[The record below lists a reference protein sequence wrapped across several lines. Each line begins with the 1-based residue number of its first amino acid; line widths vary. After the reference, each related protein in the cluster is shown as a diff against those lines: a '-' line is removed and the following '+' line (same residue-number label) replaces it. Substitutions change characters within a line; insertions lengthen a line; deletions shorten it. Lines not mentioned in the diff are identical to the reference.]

1 MKARYQFLS
10 AVLSAVVIVTSL
22 TPTFAQ
28 GEEDEQWLTPNRY
41 EPGFQGILVS
51 DIVNSF
57 QMYSRLEARSNYPA
71 ANSVYLC
78 ANSSAPNCDL
88 APSLNYNAVLGAC
101 SEVRINDCISGFKS
115 IDSSQKIS
123 DAFFV
128 AEVNPSHINRF
139 KGDALLKI
147 PEGAQP
153 SIWNLSAAPHSG
165 GIQYA
170 VVSGLTGGTNRSSPT
185 PPNQFYAYVIPVERV
200 TTGFIGS
207 IRDEFQFT
215 YPQCVQKSPGAMGEA
230 RVGCRGNFDSGVGN
244 PARKCV
250 LMIEN
255 GPDCYVQRPF
265 PSNFSFELNFKLKEN
280 LNGWLHG
287 RLLDP
292 TIAIESIPG
301 SITNLSITAK
311 PINVP
316 IFYYGDTYQNLPQE
330 LREAYATKP
339 NLSQG
344 GSYGRICC
352 EYQPDPN
359 LRNSTSTPWSFGEDS
374 IEEMK
379 KWLKV
384 AGDKSVAA
392 PSTWSV
398 RTLSSSSMNNSTSCF
413 IGGSGFKGLVT
424 TNATTYSDGPPKF
437 VNNELQYRVASPHF
451 SATGNENRGTYNL
464 LIRSDVAKCLYGFS
478 DKPIQATVMVTKS
491 DGGTSNIAT
500 EVVTMN
506 DGWLKLSAKNFT
518 FSDPTIR
525 IKLSQEISSPTQTP
539 EANPSDPSKA
549 IEKKKSITCIKGQKK
564 KVITGTKPVCPSG
577 FKKK

>member
-1 MKARYQFLS
+1 MRTGFKLLSTIISLILLS
-10 AVLSAVVIVTSL
+10 ASLSPAFGLES
-22 TPTFAQ
+22 
-28 GEEDEQWLTPNRY
+28 EDEQWLTPNRY
-41 EPGFQGILVS
+41 EPGFQAILVS

-57 QMYSRLEARSNYPA
+57 QMYSKLEAHTI
-71 ANSVYLC
+71 NSGRDSAYLC
-78 ANSSAPNCDL
+78 SSSSSSNCDS
-88 APSLNYNAVLGAC
+88 AQALNYNAVLGEC
-101 SEVRINDCISGFKS
+101 SDARTTDCVSGLQS
-115 IDSSQKIS
+115 VDSSLKIS
-123 DAFFV
+123 DAIFQS
-128 AEVNPSHINRF
+128 EVNPNHINKFR
-139 KGDALLKI
+139 GDSLLKI
-147 PEGAQP
+147 PDGAQP
-153 SIWNLSAAPHSG
+153 SIWNLPAARHAG

-170 VVSGLTGGTNRSSPT
+170 VVSGLAGGTFRNSPT
-185 PPNQFYAYVIPVERV
+185 PPTDFYAYLIPVERV

-207 IRDEFQFT
+207 NLDGFSYT
-215 YPQCVQKSPGAMGEA
+215 YPQCIQKSPGLFGEA
-230 RVGCRGNFDSGVGN
+230 RIGCRGNFDTGVGN

-265 PSNFSFELNFKLKEN
+265 PTDFSFKISFKLKES

-292 TIAIESIPG
+292 SISIENSSG
-301 SITNLSITAK
+301 SSTNITITAK
-311 PINVP
+311 PMNVP
-316 IFYYGDTYQNLPQE
+316 IFYYGDNYQNLPQE
-330 LREAYATKP
+330 LRDAYATKP

-379 KWLKV
+379 RWLKV

-392 PSTWSV
+392 PSTWSI

-413 IGGSGFKGLVT
+413 IGGSGLKGLVT

-525 IKLSQEISSPTQTP
+525 IKLSQEISSSTQTP
-539 EANPSDPSKA
+539 AANPSEPIKA
-549 IEKKKSITCIKGQKK
+549 VERKKSITCIKGQKK
-564 KVITGTKPVCPSG
+564 KVFTGTKPVCPSG

>member
-10 AVLSAVVIVTSL
+10 AVFCAVLIFTSL

-57 QMYSRLEARSNYPA
+57 QMYSRLEAHSNNPA
-71 ANSVYLC
+71 VNSVHLC
-78 ANSSAPNCDL
+78 ANSSAPNCDT
-88 APSLNYNAVLGAC
+88 APNLNYNAVLGAC
-101 SEVRINDCISGFKS
+101 SELRINDCISGFKS
-115 IDSSQKIS
+115 IDSAQKIS
-123 DAFFV
+123 EAIFV
-128 AEVNPSHINRF
+128 GEVNPNHINRF
-139 KGDALLKI
+139 KGDPLLKI
-147 PEGAQP
+147 PDGAQP
-153 SIWNLSAAPHSG
+153 SIWNLSAAPHVG

-207 IRDEFQFT
+207 SRDEFQFT
-215 YPQCVQKSPGAMGEA
+215 YPQCVQKSPGALGEA

-244 PARKCV
+244 PPRKCV

-280 LNGWLHG
+280 LTGWLHG

-292 TIAIESIPG
+292 SITIESIPG
-301 SITNLSITAK
+301 SSTNISITAK
-311 PINVP
+311 PMNVP
-316 IFYYGDTYQNLPQE
+316 IFYYGDKYQNLPKE

-344 GSYGRICC
+344 GYYGRICC
-352 EYQPDPN
+352 ELNSDPN
-359 LRNSTSTPWSFGEDS
+359 LRNSTSTPWSFGDDS

-379 KWLKV
+379 KWLKI

-398 RTLSSSSMNNSTSCF
+398 RSLSPTSINNSTSCF
-413 IGGSGFKGLVT
+413 IGGSGLKGLVT

-437 VNNELQYRVASPHF
+437 FNNELQYRVASPHF
-451 SATGNENRGTYNL
+451 SSSGNENRGTYNL

-500 EVVTMN
+500 EIVTMK

-525 IKLSQEISSPTQTP
+525 IKLSQDRGMSDATSTP
-539 EANPSDPSKA
+539 LTTAPVKTVA
-549 IEKKKSITCIKGQKK
+549 KKISITCIKGQKR
-564 KVITGTKPVCPSG
+564 KVVTGTKPVCPSG
-577 FKKK
+577 YKKK